1 MLLSRIRERGP
12 ITVAEFMELA
22 LYHPEHG
29 YYSTAPQRSGKHG
42 DFFTSVDVGPLFG
55 ELIAVQLEEMWR
67 LLEAAGAEHFDLV
80 EAGANVNDVFKQLT
94 GLGRSLVTA
103 LIERDIIVVQNLVL
117 LYAVIFVLVN
127 FVVDLSYAWL
137 DPRIRYA

>member
-1 MLLSRIRERGP
+1 WRLAAGKTLQSTGRWTSRVARPVFFALSLLPLRLSRICDRVP

-67 LLEAAGAEHFDLV
+67 LLEA
-80 EAGANVNDVFKQLT
+80 
-94 GLGRSLVTA
+94 
-103 LIERDIIVVQNLVL
+103 
-117 LYAVIFVLVN
+117 
-127 FVVDLSYAWL
+127 
-137 DPRIRYA
+137 